1 MAPPMGPPP
10 TISVVDSDNEGLGAG
25 MRRNSRPVSINFGAS
40 LESEYCRGLY
50 DYDANGPDEL
60 SFREDDVIHIMSRN
74 PNGVED
80 GWWLGDCDG
89 RRGLFPSIVVEESQA
104 DGSDWSPDVSVCG
117 SPPAF
122 APPPPCFEPPAPS
135 AAPPPMPPVPAPSS
149 APPARPAAG
158 PKVASPPASKAPPA
172 RPPVPQIVMASSSA
186 SNSSSSDSESEKS
199 ESKEEY
205 TQVASSSLS
214 TTQIM
219 ITNPTPLVENEE
231 DEREEDTQK
240 SYYVEDSSFSM
251 SMSNEKKDKYQSA
264 VPVEVNV
271 VVEPMKPIKIKLD
284 SEPEPSLP
292 DAPALAP
299 TEIVVTAPT
308 PRSGSPTDQEADD
321 KEPLFTCT
329 SDSESEGADMVSP
342 AAQDE
347 VKADWAS
354 FGDKT
359 SEDAK
364 KDSDASTDWANFGGQ
379 SESED
384 KPVAGNG

>member
-1 MAPPMGPPP
+1 MEILAALEIKKMLVDRLVNLLSRGYVLPVVKYMAQCWQNTDTDISLIRYFVTEVLETIAPPY
-10 TISVVDSDNEGLGAG
+10 SQEF
-25 MRRNSRPVSINFGAS
+25 VS
-40 LESEYCRGLY
+40 
-50 DYDANGPDEL
+50 
-60 SFREDDVIHIMSRN
+60 
-74 PNGVED
+74 
-80 GWWLGDCDG
+80 
-89 RRGLFPSIVVEESQA
+89 LF
-104 DGSDWSPDVSVCG
+104 
-117 SPPAF
+117 
-122 APPPPCFEPPAPS
+122 
-135 AAPPPMPPVPAPSS
+135 
-149 APPARPAAG
+149 
-158 PKVASPPASKAPPA
+158 
-172 RPPVPQIVMASSSA
+172 
-186 SNSSSSDSESEKS
+186 
-199 ESKEEY
+199 
-205 TQVASSSLS
+205 L
-214 TTQIM
+214 
-219 ITNPTPLVENEE
+219 PLVENED

-384 KPVAGNG
+384 KPVAGNGWANFSDKPPQPIPQVSVTEPESEPEQIQSQNPSLSNQSQRRSRRL